1 MKKQEDVLEKL
12 KKYPESISITPGLEK
27 PAVQLAERL
36 YGQPNKDKH
45 TKRSRGFNWKVLTSA
60 CACFLGVVCII
71 VFFSDAPSIFKDEQ
85 DDEQY
90 YVSTDVEVS
99 AVEDLTSFLDENGL
113 NCKYYTSGYMY
124 TAADAYYLVEEPESL
139 MYLVQETLFLSDKGV
154 DIVTLGIVFEAGKY
168 QRFERF
174 EELQESI
181 VVLDIVV
188 EYSITSNDGINTI
201 LSSYI
206 YEDVVYYLEIQ
217 TCGEE
222 EILEFYVTQL
232 FS

>member
-12 KKYPESISITPGLEK
+12 KKYPESISITPGLEQ
-27 PAVQLAERL
+27 PAVQLAEQL
-36 YGQPNKDKH
+36 YGQLNKDKH
-45 TKRSRGFNWKVLTSA
+45 TKRSKGFNWKVLTSA
-60 CACFLGVVCII
+60 CACFLGVVCLI
-71 VFFSDAPSIFKDEQ
+71 VFFSDTPSIFK
-85 DDEQY
+85 DEQY

-99 AVEDLTSFLDENGL
+99 AVEDLTSFLDENDL
-113 NCKYYTSGYMY
+113 DCKYYASGYMY
-124 TAADAYYLVEEPESL
+124 TAADAYYLIEEPERV
-139 MYLVQETLFLSDKGV
+139 MYLVQETLFLSDKGG

-174 EELQESI
+174 EELQKSI

-206 YEDVVYYLEIQ
+206 YDGVVYYLEIQ